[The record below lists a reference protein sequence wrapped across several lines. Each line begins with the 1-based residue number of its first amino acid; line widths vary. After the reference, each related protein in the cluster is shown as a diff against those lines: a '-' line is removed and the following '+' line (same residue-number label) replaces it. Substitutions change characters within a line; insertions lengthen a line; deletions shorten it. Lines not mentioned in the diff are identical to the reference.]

1 MRRTIP
7 LPQALLA
14 RPDRASLFSVTERA
28 RQAWS
33 RCKPAAGTGWRLTP
47 PASAAAVEPYRL
59 ELYDVIGYDWWSD
72 SGIAAADVVKELKG
86 AKGKPLEVHVN
97 SPGGYVFE
105 GLAIF
110 NALRAHDG
118 EVVVH
123 VDALAAS
130 IASVIALAGDK
141 VITHE
146 GAMWMIHE
154 PWSGVFT
161 VGTADEIERAAN
173 SVVKE
178 LRKIR
183 ESIVDV
189 YNAETGRAVAELSAW
204 MAEETWMTAD
214 EALAR
219 GFTDE
224 VEKTQ
229 RPEPAED
236 RAPGAAAVAPAP
248 RPLSAR
254 TLAAGARAR
263 RAALS
268 ERFPGASPG
277 QPGQPGTTPPKRTTP

>member
-1 MRRTIP
+1 M
-7 LPQALLA
+7 A

-28 RQAWS
+28 RQAWA
-33 RCKPAAGTGWRLTP
+33 RCKPSSGAGWRLTP
-47 PASAAAVEPYRL
+47 SASADEPHRL

-72 SGIAAADVVKELKG
+72 TGISAADVVKELKA

-105 GLAIF
+105 GVAIF
-110 NALRAHDG
+110 NALRAHEG
-118 EVVVH
+118 GVEVH

-130 IASVIALAGDK
+130 VASVIALAGDK

-154 PWSGVFT
+154 PWNGLWT
-161 VGTADEIERAAN
+161 AGTADEIESAAA
-173 SVVKE
+173 SVAKE

-189 YNAETGRAVAELSAW
+189 YNAETGRTVAELSAW
-204 MAEETWMTAD
+204 MTDETWMTAD

-224 VEKTQ
+224 VEKTE
-229 RPEPAED
+229 RPQPQERAGS
-236 RAPGAAAVAPAP
+236 APGASGRAAPTEGAISPST
-248 RPLSAR
+248 R
-254 TLAAGARAR
+254 AAGARAR
-263 RAALS
+263 VAALAD
-268 ERFPGASPG
+268 RFSGASPG
-277 QPGQPGTTPPKRTTP
+277 QPGQPGTTPTKRSTP